1 MYRASAYRQR
11 TFSSL
16 AIRNF
21 RLYFIGQGISISGT
35 WMQSIAQGLLVLK
48 LTGSGTQLG
57 LVIALQTLPV
67 LLFGAYGGVI
77 ADRFPKRLVLYISQS
92 AAGAFALALGVLV
105 AIDRIEIWM
114 VHVLSVGLGFV
125 NAVDNPTRQA
135 FILEL
140 VGPERLRNAVSLN
153 STEMNLARVVGP
165 AFAGVLIG
173 TVGLA
178 SCFLLN
184 GLSFFAVIAMMTRMR
199 ASEFEMAPRVGKS
212 RGQMVAGLRYAWSN
226 PPVRTTLLMMTI
238 IGTFTYEFSVVLP
251 LFSEFTFE
259 GGPGAYAAMTAAMG
273 AGAVVGG
280 LYTAGRTTTTAAS
293 LSIAAA
299 MFGGSVLLTSVAPS
313 LVLAVASLLIV
324 GFFSISFTTLGNTTI
339 QLATEPAMR
348 GRVMALWTVAFLGTT
363 PIGGPAMGAVGE
375 HFGARWALV
384 IGGIAALGAATLG
397 LFVLRRTEKSLMAS
411 TVIRAR
417 GSTRSA
423 DEH

>member
-1 MYRASAYRQR
+1 
-11 TFSSL
+11 
-16 AIRNF
+16 
-21 RLYFIGQGISISGT
+21 
-35 WMQSIAQGLLVLK
+35 
-48 LTGSGTQLG
+48 
-57 LVIALQTLPV
+57 
-67 LLFGAYGGVI
+67 
-77 ADRFPKRLVLYISQS
+77 
-92 AAGAFALALGVLV
+92 
-105 AIDRIEIWM
+105 
-114 VHVLSVGLGFV
+114 
-125 NAVDNPTRQA
+125 
-135 FILEL
+135 
-140 VGPERLRNAVSLN
+140 
-153 STEMNLARVVGP
+153 
-165 AFAGVLIG
+165 
-173 TVGLA
+173 
-178 SCFLLN
+178 
-184 GLSFFAVIAMMTRMR
+184 
-199 ASEFEMAPRVGKS
+199 
-212 RGQMVAGLRYAWSN
+212 
-226 PPVRTTLLMMTI
+226 MMTI

-299 MFGGSVLLTSVAPS
+299 MFGGSVLLTSIAPS

-397 LFVLRRTEKSLMAS
+397 LFVLRRTEKNLIAS
-411 TVIRAR
+411 TVIGAR
-417 GSTRSA
+417 GSTCPA